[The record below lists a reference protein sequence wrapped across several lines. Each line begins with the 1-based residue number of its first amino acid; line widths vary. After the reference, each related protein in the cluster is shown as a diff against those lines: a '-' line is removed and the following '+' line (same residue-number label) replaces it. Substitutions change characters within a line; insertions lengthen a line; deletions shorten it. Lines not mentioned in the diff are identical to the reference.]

1 MLEGTYCCAEKVNT
15 HWCLPVDVNTK
26 GRQNP
31 SLHTFVRSLV
41 L

>member
-1 MLEGTYCCAEKVNT
+1 MLEGTHCCDEKVNT
-15 HWCLPVDVNTK
+15 HWWFPVDVNTE

-31 SLHTFVRSLV
+31 SLQSFVRSLV